1 MLKDGIVETAA
12 TALRAKNR
20 SGANKNLASC
30 SIKVS
35 KAESSYLKIKTTQ
48 KVALIKEAI
57 EPFGA
62 ALCLILR
69 SHFWLC
75 KISKQKHYDKFPV

>member
-35 KAESSYLKIKTTQ
+35 KAESSYLKQRK
-48 KVALIKEAI
+48 K
-57 EPFGA
+57 
-62 ALCLILR
+62 LR
-69 SHFWLC
+69 
-75 KISKQKHYDKFPV
+75 